1 MGLLPSCLLKCLWT
15 KREETWL
22 KAADAATKSSV
33 TSKRREG
40 ERSQDEPKI
49 RVWASCTLLNRGEV
63 VLFAEGVCKQFRLV
77 GWVVT
82 AAPDPFFWFC
92 KRELL
97 VDSGFWVFL
106 FCFKRRRRRR
116 NKEGGWCFF
125 CCRSKQN
132 WRMSLILKP
141 REAPMAVNSPSSS
154 RLLFFFASFQPFPTS
169 KKCISR
175 VLKKLLWRLSS
186 PQVSKNLNLWK
197 LSSSLHTS
205 IIYLW
210 RKTSRNHPSFK
221 EWERFLH
228 DCRLWEELC
237 NQESFRRCL
246 DMRGVSIRAEGKR
259 DMSLHMCVC
268 VCDSLALSV
277 YNCCCCC
284 WLSVCPN
291 VAD

>member
-1 MGLLPSCLLKCLWT
+1 MLQQRALWLPRGEREKDLKTSLRLGFELRARYLIGGKLLSSQKESASNFVLLGGSILCCCCSWSFLLVLQKRVSRGFWLFGLLGL
-15 KREETWL
+15 
-22 KAADAATKSSV
+22 
-33 TSKRREG
+33 
-40 ERSQDEPKI
+40 
-49 RVWASCTLLNRGEV
+49 
-63 VLFAEGVCKQFRLV
+63 
-77 GWVVT
+77 
-82 AAPDPFFWFC
+82 
-92 KRELL
+92 
-97 VDSGFWVFL
+97 
-106 FCFKRRRRRR
+106 FKRRRRRR
-116 NKEGGWCFF
+116 KKEEGWCFF

-141 REAPMAVNSPSSS
+141 REAPMAVNSPSFS

-175 VLKKLLWRLSS
+175 VSKKLFWRLSS
-186 PQVSKNLNLWK
+186 PHVSKNLNLWK

-246 DMRGVSIRAEGKR
+246 DMGGVSIRAEGKR

-268 VCDSLALSV
+268 LTLSLCLCVQLLLLLLIVCMPKCSRLNAG
-277 YNCCCCC
+277 
-284 WLSVCPN
+284 
-291 VAD
+291 VAAV